1 MRNVLFL
8 ALAAFFYVV
17 SAQAEADAAQ
27 CRVTT
32 TDTKV
37 KEPGKSEVDLW
48 DGEFFWA
55 NDSNCNYLRD
65 GAYWCNTPSGA
76 LVLQGYPERKGHYTT
91 GAGSVECFEGNA
103 RYGG

>member
-1 MRNVLFL
+1 MRNVFFL

-17 SAQAEADAAQ
+17 SAQANADAAQ

-37 KEPGKSEVDLW
+37 KEPGKSATDIW
-48 DGEFFWA
+48 DGEFFWS
-55 NDSNCNYLRD
+55 NDSDCKYLRD
-65 GAYWCNTPSGA
+65 GAYWCGTPSGA
-76 LVLQGYPERKGHYTT
+76 FVLQGYPEKKVHYTA
-91 GAGSVECFEGNA
+91 GASSVDCFEGNA